1 MSELGREARALL
13 EEGKHGDD
21 PTPEDRARTR
31 RALMAAIAAGA
42 AASAAAEGA
51 AAAAEKTAEAAGA
64 AKAAGLSS
72 KLLVGI
78 ALVGAVG
85 GGLMLRPSTPEASAP
100 PPAPIEVQKEAR
112 AVGTVEKPEA
122 PEPAPSLPAA
132 PAPSAH
138 PTAPPAAKRPAAASK
153 AQPAAEDTLEE
164 ETRRLREAHGALN
177 GGNPA
182 RALELLDAQSA
193 DFAGGQL
200 REERAAARVLALC
213 KLGATP
219 GAVEEARRF
228 LQDNPRSPLADRVR
242 AACAIDR

>member
-1 MSELGREARALL
+1 MSELGREARAIL

-31 RALMAAIAAGA
+31 RALMAALAAGA

-64 AKAAGLSS
+64 AKAAGGLW
-72 KLLVGI
+72 KLFVGI

-85 GGLMLRPSTPEASAP
+85 GGLMLRQSTPQVSLP
-100 PPAPIEVQKEAR
+100 PPAPIEAQKEEQAAR
-112 AVGTVEKPEA
+112 VVEKPEVAKPA
-122 PEPAPSLPAA
+122 PPVPAEPAPSANPM
-132 PAPSAH
+132 
-138 PTAPPAAKRPAAASK
+138 APPAAKRPVAMTK
-153 AQPAAEDTLEE
+153 APPTAEDTLEE

-177 GGNPA
+177 GGDPA

-193 DFAGGQL
+193 DFASGQL
-200 REERAAARVLALC
+200 REERAAARALALC
-213 KLGATP
+213 KLGATDH
-219 GAVEEARRF
+219 AVEEARRF
-228 LQDNPRSPLADRVR
+228 LRDNPRSPLADRVR